1 MELFNLKQLGKNIKD
16 LRNTA
21 NMTQEALSI
30 KIDASGK
37 SAINNWEHGQNKPS
51 DEYLQRMATFFKV
64 NKFRILFKDNTQ
76 LQTFVINSINYQF
89 EQIKSK
95 LRDKKVLSQE
105 QKKIWDLVNNYY
117 SVRSINFICFMG
129 LFNVTNQLIGISK
142 KHEKKLYELRDNS
155 LDIVFSAIQIKIY
168 RRFSSKLPLDTI
180 KKNIYS
186 SMSTKQIKELSKKT
200 ISILKDPNAK
210 RDAKIEAHKVSKG
223 IEEAFLFGSK
233 DAENQIRKIEI
244 KQDGDMSDDVGYQI
258 VKDMRNDFI
267 DRDFKISELK
277 NILVEYFFQGLVNST
292 KKIVSKD
299 YKLPPFS
306 QIKLLKETLESLTFT
321 ILGAKNGEFGITDF
335 EINSLTRD
343 LLNKEKIFIFQLLDN
358 VCAIE
363 NLYKDYRIDFKN
375 RRGLLSSYFNGL
387 SGADL
392 NRYITGKDK
401 P

>member
-292 KKIVSKD
+292 KKLFPKI
-299 YKLPPFS
+299 
-306 QIKLLKETLESLTFT
+306 
-321 ILGAKNGEFGITDF
+321 
-335 EINSLTRD
+335 INCHLFLR
-343 LLNKEKIFIFQLLDN
+343 
-358 VCAIE
+358 
-363 NLYKDYRIDFKN
+363 
-375 RRGLLSSYFNGL
+375 
-387 SGADL
+387 
-392 NRYITGKDK
+392 
-401 P
+401 